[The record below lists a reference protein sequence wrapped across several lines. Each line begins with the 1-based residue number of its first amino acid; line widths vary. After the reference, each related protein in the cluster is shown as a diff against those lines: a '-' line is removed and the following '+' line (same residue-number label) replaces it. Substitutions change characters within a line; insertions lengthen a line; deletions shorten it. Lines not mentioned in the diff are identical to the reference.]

1 MLFKGIEMHN
11 FGRYAGKHVFE
22 TPVTRDRNVI
32 LVRAQND
39 RGKTTLFRA
48 IKYALYGEHGMQASS
63 WINFQAAARGDGEM
77 YVELRFEHDGRDY
90 RLRRSVGFRQTETG
104 MDIATKGMPRAE
116 LFDEDGPVEA
126 GGSRDAHRDR
136 IDGMLPMDAS
146 QFFFFDGE
154 EIQKYIGG
162 QNASVEDAVKKV
174 LGIKELFN
182 AKEDMQEVK
191 SGIDA
196 EYSRNA
202 RRQSRNEREREK
214 LERLE
219 MDLRMIKKDIKS
231 QETVKRGAARQQEEL
246 RAKLLEYK
254 AVEDTVMER
263 DRAEQEIGRIRKEEA
278 EIDKELS
285 RQMSGLGVGILSGLL
300 HTIDSGGEEERAVNE
315 CEERTIQAILD
326 QPEKACVC
334 GRPVDA
340 AAYKALKSRT
350 AGSEPPM
357 ALRLR
362 WFVQRL
368 LIDVQPGK
376 MAAEL
381 RQTYERKASLTK
393 DMDAQRT
400 VVERCA
406 GKINTSAP
414 LEEMRSIE
422 GRYEEA
428 GSDIGRCDAELRR
441 LNDVRQRMEHEK
453 DKIEIR
459 IEAGADD
466 AQLQGARR
474 RKDVCDSVIDGIHDA
489 IEGYYN
495 RRKPELE
502 GLTSKIFTQLTN
514 NPDMYRGVN
523 IDRHFNLQVVRHD
536 GTMLPTDKYSPSAGA
551 SQIVAT
557 AMIGGMN
564 RFATKDAPIVIDTP
578 LGRLDP
584 VHRANVMIYYSQMGR
599 QIIILYQPSEM
610 GEGDLENIR
619 DKMASEWAIE
629 SVQGKPDLSR
639 IVREAS
645 YL

>member
-1 MLFKGIEMHN
+1 MLFKGIEMYN
-11 FGRYAGKHVFE
+11 FGRYAGKHEFE

-48 IKYALYGEHGMQASS
+48 IKFALYGEHGMQASS
-63 WINFQAAARGDGEM
+63 WVNFQAAASGDGEM
-77 YVELRFEHDGRDY
+77 YVEIRFEHDGRDY

-104 MDIATKGMPRAE
+104 MDIATRGMPRAE
-116 LFDEDGPVEA
+116 LFDEDGLVEA
-126 GGSRDAHRDR
+126 GGSRDAYRDR

-154 EIQKYIGG
+154 EIQRYIGG

-182 AKEDMQEVK
+182 AKEDMEEVK
-191 SGIDA
+191 SAIDK

-202 RRQSRNEREREK
+202 RRQSRNEKEK
-214 LERLE
+214 EMLEQLERGL
-219 MDLRMIKKDIKS
+219 DTNKKDIKS
-231 QETVKRGAARQQEEL
+231 QEAVKRGAARQREEL
-246 RAKLLEYK
+246 RARLLECK
-254 AVEDTVMER
+254 SIEGTVMER
-263 DRAEQEIGRIRKEEA
+263 NRAEMEIDRIKKA
-278 EIDKELS
+278 DVEIDKALGK
-285 RQMSGLGVGILSGLL
+285 QMSGLGVGMLAGLL
-300 HTIDSGGEEERAVNE
+300 YTIDKGGGEDQTADE

-326 QPEKACVC
+326 QPEKTCLC

-340 AAYKALKSRT
+340 AAHKALKSRT
-350 AGSEPPM
+350 SRGEPP
-357 ALRLR
+357 ATLQLR
-362 WFVQRL
+362 WFVRRL

-381 RQTYERKASLTK
+381 RQTAERKSQLVE

-400 VVERCA
+400 IVERCA
-406 GKINTSAP
+406 EKINTSAP
-414 LEEMRSIE
+414 LEDMEAIE
-422 GRYEEA
+422 GQYEEA
-428 GSDIGRCDAELRR
+428 GSDIGRCDER
-441 LNDVRQRMEHEK
+441 LLTLNEERQKMEREK

-459 IEAGADD
+459 IEASADD

-474 RKDVCDSVIDGIHDA
+474 RKDVCDSVIDGIQDA
-489 IEGYYN
+489 IDGYYKK
-495 RRKPELE
+495 RKPELE
-502 GLTSKIFTQLTN
+502 SLTSKIFSQLTN

-523 IDRHFNLQVVRHD
+523 IDRRFNLQVVRHD
-536 GTMLPTDKYSPSAGA
+536 GTMFPTDKYSPSAGA

-599 QIIILYQPSEM
+599 QIIILYQPSEI
-610 GEGDLENIR
+610 GESDLENIR
-619 DKMASEWAIE
+619 DKLASEWAIE
-629 SVQGKPDLSR
+629 SVQGNPDLSR
-639 IVREAS
+639 IVQEAS